1 MKKYIIPLSIVA
13 ATFAASCSSDENL
26 PQEIDN
32 SMKTPIEFSMT
43 DQTGSATIGAE
54 SYRAQTR
61 AGFSAQT
68 RIVMRMMAE
77 KITLGSSS
85 EATASETKYTKTEA
99 VAETEATGAG
109 YSAVKFNNDNNT
121 INQRYWDDAY
131 GRDTQLSIF
140 AVAVP
145 GKTTSN
151 MLTLKGD
158 NTWGTEID
166 NTIQWTVSTTQT
178 SENISSEDLVYSNN
192 IRENGKKG
200 VRKWDFTNSK
210 YQDFSGDISTLNDGR
225 MKFQMKPVS
234 EGQNQDPKGPGKF
247 DTGNLNFTHA
257 LSRITLKIKLASEFG
272 NNASLDD
279 NEVKV
284 LNMPYKGTL
293 NVATGVFSS
302 IENKDEI
309 VMAPI
314 STTSES
320 DIKGIYMAQVLPG
333 YKIAADGKTDADNN
347 MLQFKVVTKDASNNI
362 TSQNIYYVTN
372 KSVNNALKDN
382 SNIDSSEKD
391 ENGITMA
398 QGKHYI
404 LTITV
409 GKTAIKDITATLVDW
424 TNVEGTHEQNNAYLT
439 FTNAFKNSYTG
450 NTNAADNFDLYRL
463 NDPSNDISTDDSH
476 KAYNW
481 STKWIENSDKA
492 TLEKKTDKNSNIT
505 GWSTKWFFDDN
516 KSFYHF
522 RMVGQKADGEDKTR
536 TLKKDETNGDYF
548 DIESG
553 TTDGNYTWG
562 APFVSTSDLK
572 YSTTSGY
579 DNESNG
585 NHNIHYAI
593 GATNDNIHLTSFH
606 MLSQIRV
613 VLKTVDA
620 SKGGVNLQS
629 GEHKTTV
636 KITNVFTKGKVN
648 MGNGLVTA
656 GTYSSGADNRNSVDM
671 TAPTDFFKNSS
682 SKLETNEFTYFIVPQ
697 TLVDDKN
704 TTETTDD
711 VYIGLEIQTPDNN
724 IYYVVKK
731 LSEIKASSVGDNGTQ
746 VKDQPIKWWYPNHSY
761 LYTIT
766 LKKTGIEKI
775 TCTLVDWT
783 EVTGSNQDVTI
794 ED

>member
-43 DQTGSATIGAE
+43 DNTSSMNVGVSGV
-54 SYRAQTR
+54 TR
-61 AGFSAQT
+61 AGFTSSTDMVVNMVAENVVVGNASA
-68 RIVMRMMAE
+68 
-77 KITLGSSS
+77 S
-85 EATASETKYTKTEA
+85 ATARKSTITKATAESQSSVNKDDNTSYTYSNVSFNHEKSE
-99 VAETEATGAG
+99 
-109 YSAVKFNNDNNT
+109 
-121 INQRYWDDAY
+121 QRYWDDAY
-131 GRDTQLSIF
+131 GRNTQLSIF
-140 AVAVP
+140 AVAVKDKTGSSKLP
-145 GKTTSN
+145 STTSTWTKDEN
-151 MLTLKGD
+151 FSSTNIGWTLNWEVT
-158 NTWGTEID
+158 NTTAQTTTTID
-166 NTIQWTVSTTQT
+166 D
-178 SENISSEDLVYSNN
+178 EDLVYSNN
-192 IRENGKKG
+192 IQSNGQSGKREY
-200 VRKWDFTNSK
+200 DFNSSQYK
-210 YQDFSGDISTLNDGR
+210 PVYELSDGR
-225 MKFQMKPVS
+225 LAFQLKES
-234 EGQNQDPKGPGKF
+234 DKADGPGKF
-247 DTGNLNFTHA
+247 NTGNLNFTHA

-272 NNASLDD
+272 NNASLD
-279 NEVKV
+279 NSEVKV
-284 LNMPYKGTL
+284 LNMPYTGTL
-293 NVATGVFSS
+293 DVVNGQFS
-302 IENKDEI
+302 NTTTKDAI

-320 DIKGIYMAQVLPG
+320 DIKSQYIAQVLPG
-333 YKIAADGKTDADNN
+333 YKIAADGKTNADKN
-347 MLQFKVVTKDASNNI
+347 MLQFKVVTKDGDNI

-372 KSVNNALKDN
+372 KSVNTALANNANISGDKDSDGN
-382 SNIDSSEKD
+382 
-391 ENGITMA
+391 ITMA

-424 TNVEGTHEQNNAYLT
+424 TTVTGEHTQDNAYLT

-536 TLKKDETNGDYF
+536 TIHEDATNGDYF

-593 GATNDNIHLTSFH
+593 GATNDNIHLT
-606 MLSQIRV
+606 
-613 VLKTVDA
+613 
-620 SKGGVNLQS
+620 
-629 GEHKTTV
+629 
-636 KITNVFTKGKVN
+636 
-648 MGNGLVTA
+648 
-656 GTYSSGADNRNSVDM
+656 
-671 TAPTDFFKNSS
+671 
-682 SKLETNEFTYFIVPQ
+682 
-697 TLVDDKN
+697 
-704 TTETTDD
+704 
-711 VYIGLEIQTPDNN
+711 
-724 IYYVVKK
+724 
-731 LSEIKASSVGDNGTQ
+731 
-746 VKDQPIKWWYPNHSY
+746 
-761 LYTIT
+761 
-766 LKKTGIEKI
+766 
-775 TCTLVDWT
+775 
-783 EVTGSNQDVTI
+783 
-794 ED
+794 

>member
-192 IRENGKKG
+192 ISENGENG
-200 VRKWDFTNSK
+200 IRKWDFTNSK

-225 MKFQMKPVS
+225 MKFTMKPVA

-257 LSRITLKIKLASEFG
+257 LSRITLKIKLAAEFG

-293 NVATGVFSS
+293 NVATGNFSS

-314 STTSES
+314 STTPES
-320 DIKGIYMAQVLPG
+320 DIKSQYIAQVLPG

-372 KSVNNALKDN
+372 KSVNNALKDKE
-382 SNIDSSEKD
+382 NINGDKDSD
-391 ENGITMA
+391 GNITMA

-424 TNVEGTHEQNNAYLT
+424 TTVTGEHTQDNAYLT
-439 FTNAFKNSYTG
+439 FTNSFASYTTS
-450 NTNAADNFDLYRL
+450 TNAEHFDLYRL
-463 NDPSNDISTDDSH
+463 NDASNTISTDGSH
-476 KAYNW
+476 KVYNW
-481 STKWIENSDKA
+481 GTGWSDKNKA
-492 TLEKKTDKNSNIT
+492 TLNWDATNNKWTTN
-505 GWSTKWFFDDN
+505 WFFEDN

-522 RMVGQKADGEDKTR
+522 RTVGQGESGEEYTTR
-536 TLKKDETNGDYF
+536 TIHTDAASGDYF
-548 DIESG
+548 DIEAG
-553 TTDGNYTWG
+553 KTDGRYYWG
-562 APFVSTSDLK
+562 APMVSGKELK
-572 YSTTSGY
+572 YSPTYGY
-579 DNESNG
+579 DYSDTD
-585 NHNIHYAI
+585 HHLFYAI
-593 GATNDNIHLTSFH
+593 GATNSNIHITQLH

-613 VLKTVDA
+613 VLKTVAA
-620 SKGGVNLQS
+620 SEGGVNLQS
-629 GEHKTTV
+629 DENKTTV

-656 GTYSSGADNRNSVDM
+656 GKNSDATQPTRETYVKM
-671 TAPTDFFKNSS
+671 TAPQTFFKNSS
-682 SKLETNEFTYFIVPQ
+682 SNLETNEFTYYIVPQ
-697 TLVDDKN
+697 TLVDK
-704 TTETTDD
+704 D
-711 VYIGLEIQTPDNN
+711 VYVGLEITTPDNN

-731 LSEIKASSVGDNGTQ
+731 LSEITALTVGSNGTQ
-746 VKDQPIKWWYPNHSY
+746 EQGGKITWWYPNHSY

>member
-145 GKTTSN
+145 GKTTSD
-151 MLTLKGD
+151 MLTLKGN
-158 NTWGTEID
+158 NTWGTESD

-210 YQDFSGDISTLNDGR
+210 YQDFSGNISTLKDGR
-225 MKFQMKPVS
+225 MKFTMKPVA
-234 EGQNQDPKGPGKF
+234 EGQNQDPKGAGKF

-257 LSRITLKIKLASEFG
+257 LSRITLKIKLAAEFG

-293 NVATGVFSS
+293 NVATGDFSS

-314 STTSES
+314 STTEEN
-320 DIKGIYMAQVLPG
+320 IKGQYMAQVLPG
-333 YKIAADGKTDADNN
+333 YKITANADNN
-347 MLQFKVVTKDASNNI
+347 MLQFKVVTKDGDDI

-372 KSVNNALKDN
+372 KSVNTALANNANISGDKDSDGN
-382 SNIDSSEKD
+382 
-391 ENGITMA
+391 ITMS

-439 FTNAFKNSYTG
+439 FTNAFKNSSTG

-481 STKWIENSDKA
+481 STKWTENIDIA
-492 TLEKKTDKNSNIT
+492 TLEKKTDENSNIT

-562 APFVSTSDLK
+562 APFVSRADLK

-585 NHNIHYAI
+585 THNIHYAI

-613 VLKTVDA
+613 VLKTVAA
-620 SKGGVNLQS
+620 SQGGVNLKS
-629 GEHKTTV
+629 GENKTTV
-636 KITNVFTKGKVN
+636 KITKVFTKGKVN

-656 GTYSSGADNRNSVDM
+656 GTYSSGADNRISVDM
-671 TAPTDFFKNSS
+671 TAPTDFFKSSS

-731 LSEIKASSVGDNGTQ
+731 LSEIKASSVGNNGTQ
-746 VKDQPIKWWYPNHSY
+746 VENQAIKWWYPNHSY

-766 LKKTGIEKI
+766 LKKTGIENI

-783 EVTGSNQDVTI
+783 EVKGNNQDVTI

>member
-43 DQTGSATIGAE
+43 DNTSSMNVGVSGV
-54 SYRAQTR
+54 TR
-61 AGFSAQT
+61 AGFTSSTDMVVNMVAENVEVGNTSAT
-68 RIVMRMMAE
+68 ATAR
-77 KITLGSSS
+77 KSTITK
-85 EATASETKYTKTEA
+85 ATASNEKSVTKDEGTYT
-99 VAETEATGAG
+99 
-109 YSAVKFNNDNNT
+109 YSEVTFNHDNSE
-121 INQRYWDDAY
+121 QRYWDDAY
-131 GRDTQLSIF
+131 GRNTQLSIF
-140 AVAVP
+140 AVAVKDKTGSSKLP
-145 GKTTSN
+145 STTSTWTKDEN
-151 MLTLKGD
+151 FSSTNIGWTLNWEVT
-158 NTWGTEID
+158 NTTAQTTTTID
-166 NTIQWTVSTTQT
+166 D
-178 SENISSEDLVYSNN
+178 EDLVYSNN
-192 IRENGKKG
+192 IQSNGKSGK
-200 VRKWDFTNSK
+200 REYNFTSSQYK
-210 YQDFSGDISTLNDGR
+210 PVYELRDGR
-225 MKFQMKPVS
+225 LEFQLKES
-234 EGQNQDPKGPGKF
+234 GKADGPGKF
-247 DTGNLNFTHA
+247 NTGNLNFTHA
-257 LSRITLKIKLASEFG
+257 LSRITLKIKLAQEFG
-272 NNASLDD
+272 ENASLDN

-293 NVATGVFSS
+293 DVVNGQFS
-302 IENKDEI
+302 ITTTKDAI

-314 STTSES
+314 STTEEN
-320 DIKGIYMAQVLPG
+320 IKGQYMAQVLPG
-333 YKIAADGKTDADNN
+333 YNIAADRTTNADKN

-382 SNIDSSEKD
+382 TNIDSSEKD

-439 FTNAFKNSYTG
+439 FTNAFNNSYSGT
-450 NTNAADNFDLYRL
+450 TSAADNFDLYRL
-463 NDPSNDISTDDSH
+463 NDPSTDVSTDGNYKSYDWKS
-476 KAYNW
+476 
-481 STKWIENSDKA
+481 KWTDKA
-492 TLEKKTDKNSNIT
+492 ELTKDNSSQET
-505 GWSTKWFFDDN
+505 GKSKWTTKWFFDDN

-536 TLKKDETNGDYF
+536 TIHEDATNGDYF

-553 TTDGNYTWG
+553 TTHGNYTWG
-562 APFVSTSDLK
+562 APFVSRADLK

-585 NHNIHYAI
+585 THNIHYAI

-613 VLKTVDA
+613 VLKTDEE
-620 SKGGVNLQS
+620 SKGGVKLQD
-629 GEHKTTV
+629 GNNNNATV

-656 GTYSSGADNRNSVDM
+656 GTSSTGNDSRNSVDM
-671 TAPTDFFKNSS
+671 TTPSPFFKESS
-682 SKLETNEFTYFIVPQ
+682 NLETNEFTYFIVPQ
-697 TLVDDKN
+697 TLVEGQ
-704 TTETTDD
+704 TY
-711 VYIGLEIQTPDNN
+711 VGLEIKTPDNN

-731 LSEIKASSVGDNGTQ
+731 LSGIKATSVGNNGTQ
-746 VKDQPIKWWYPNHSY
+746 EVNQTIKWWYPNHSY

-766 LKKTGIEKI
+766 LKKTGIENI

-783 EVTGSNQDVTI
+783 DVTGDNQDVTI

>member
-61 AGFSAQT
+61 TGFSAQT

-85 EATASETKYTKTEA
+85 EATVSETKYTKTEA
-99 VAETEATGAG
+99 VAETEATVAG

-158 NTWGTEID
+158 NTWGTESD

-192 IRENGKKG
+192 IRENGENG
-200 VRKWDFTNSK
+200 IRKWDFTNSK
-210 YQDFSGDISTLNDGR
+210 YQDFNGDISKLKDGR
-225 MKFQMKPVS
+225 MKFTMKPVA

-272 NNASLDD
+272 DNASLAD

-284 LNMPYKGTL
+284 LNMPYTGTL
-293 NVATGVFSS
+293 DVAKGDFSS
-302 IENKDEI
+302 SENNNEI
-309 VMAPI
+309 VMASI
-314 STTSES
+314 STTEEN
-320 DIKGIYMAQVLPG
+320 IKGQYMAQVLPG
-333 YKIAADGKTDADNN
+333 YKIAAEGKTDADKN

-372 KSVNNALKDN
+372 KSVNNALKDKE
-382 SNIDSSEKD
+382 NINGDKDSD
-391 ENGITMA
+391 GNITMA

-409 GKTAIKDITATLVDW
+409 GKTAINDITATLVDW

-439 FTNAFKNSYTG
+439 FTNAFNNSYSGT
-450 NTNAADNFDLYRL
+450 TSAANNFDLYRL
-463 NDPSNDISTDDSH
+463 NDPSNDISTDGNY
-476 KAYNW
+476 KAYDW
-481 STKWIENSDKA
+481 KTEWKDKA
-492 TLEKKTDKNSNIT
+492 NIT
-505 GWSTKWFFDDN
+505 KSSTENNISKWTTNWYFDDN

-536 TLKKDETNGDYF
+536 TIHTDAKNGDYF
-548 DIESG
+548 EIEAG
-553 TTDGNYTWG
+553 ETDGNYTWG
-562 APFVSTSDLK
+562 APFVSNSQLK

-579 DNESNG
+579 DNSDDN

-613 VLKTVDA
+613 VLKTVGA
-620 SKGGVNLQS
+620 SQGGVNLQS

-656 GTYSSGADNRNSVDM
+656 G
-671 TAPTDFFKNSS
+671 KNSDDTQPTRVS
-682 SKLETNEFTYFIVPQ
+682 SVTMKAPETFIKDNSNNLETNEFTYYIVPQ
-697 TLVDDKN
+697 ALVDDNN
-704 TTETTDD
+704 TTDNTTDD
-711 VYIGLEIQTPDNN
+711 VYVGLEIQTPDNN

-731 LSEIKASSVGDNGTQ
+731 LSEIKATSVGNNGTQ
-746 VKDQPIKWWYPNHSY
+746 EVNKPIKWWYPNHSY

-766 LKKTGIEKI
+766 LKKTGIENI

-783 EVTGSNQDVTI
+783 EVTGNNQDVTI

>member
-43 DQTGSATIGAE
+43 DNTSSMNVGVSGV
-54 SYRAQTR
+54 TR
-61 AGFSAQT
+61 AGFSSNT
-68 RIVMRMMAE
+68 DMVVKMVAE
-77 KITLGSSS
+77 EVKVGGTSTT
-85 EATASETKYTKTEA
+85 ATARKSTITKAMASNEKSVTKDEGTYTYSEVTFDHTKSE
-99 VAETEATGAG
+99 
-109 YSAVKFNNDNNT
+109 
-121 INQRYWDDAY
+121 QRYWDDAY
-131 GRDTQLSIF
+131 GRNTQLSIF
-140 AVAVP
+140 AVAVKD
-145 GKTTSN
+145 KTNSDKFN
-151 MLTLKGD
+151 NLTASS
-158 NTWGTEID
+158 
-166 NTIQWTVSTTQT
+166 WTDDS
-178 SENISSEDLVYSNN
+178 NISSAMSWPLNWTVTNGSAQTETSINDEDLVYSNN
-192 IRENGKKG
+192 IQSNGKSGK
-200 VRKWDFTNSK
+200 REYDFNSSQYK
-210 YQDFSGDISTLNDGR
+210 PVYELSDGR
-225 MKFQMKPVS
+225 LTFQLKES
-234 EGQNQDPKGPGKF
+234 DKADGPGKF
-247 DTGNLNFTHA
+247 NTGNLNFTHA

-272 NNASLDD
+272 NNASLD
-279 NEVKV
+279 NSEVKV
-284 LNMPYKGTL
+284 LNMPYTGTL
-293 NVATGVFSS
+293 DVVTGQFS
-302 IENKDEI
+302 NTTTKDAI

-314 STTSES
+314 SYSETE
-320 DIKGIYMAQVLPG
+320 IKGQYMAQVLPG
-333 YKIAADGKTDADNN
+333 YKIAADGKTDADKN

-382 SNIDSSEKD
+382 TNIDSSEKD

-439 FTNAFKNSYTG
+439 FTNAFKNSSTG

-463 NDPSNDISTDDSH
+463 NDPSNDISTDGSH

-481 STKWIENSDKA
+481 STKWTENLDKA
-492 TLEKKTDKNSNIT
+492 TLEKKTDENSNIT

-562 APFVSTSDLK
+562 APFVSGSDLK

-613 VLKTVDA
+613 VLKTVAA
-620 SKGGVNLQS
+620 SQGGVNLQS
-629 GEHKTTV
+629 DENKTTV

-783 EVTGSNQDVTI
+783 EVTGNNQDVTI